1 MSEIVKH
8 ETALSIG
15 QNKIA
20 NNDFFKELTELLE
33 DDKFKNFYDKYMSNW
48 LDIKCSITYMHLYKQ
63 FKIKYKEFSSNYK
76 KWHVLYIL
84 VIIAFFILLYF
95 YWIPISKILRYL
107 FNILTLM
114 SRKYINKKNI
124 ITVWLVLLILVHIL
138 LFKYT

>member
-63 FKIKYKEFSSNYK
+63 FKIKYKELNNEELDKNLAVY
-76 KWHVLYIL
+76 
-84 VIIAFFILLYF
+84 LL
-95 YWIPISKILRYL
+95 SKIMSDKNLRPWSIKTVDKML
-107 FNILTLM
+107 N
-114 SRKYINKKNI
+114 NKKVNFFEEFENI
-124 ITVWLVLLILVHIL
+124 MLANQQLKLPALNN
-138 LFKYT
+138 

>member
-63 FKIKYKEFSSNYK
+63 FKIKYKELNNQELDKNLAVY
-76 KWHVLYIL
+76 
-84 VIIAFFILLYF
+84 LL
-95 YWIPISKILRYL
+95 SKIMSDKTLRPWSIKTVDRML
-107 FNILTLM
+107 D
-114 SRKYINKKNI
+114 NKKVNFFEEFENI
-124 ITVWLVLLILVHIL
+124 MLANQQLKLPDLNN
-138 LFKYT
+138 

>member
-63 FKIKYKEFSSNYK
+63 FKIKYKELNNEELDKNLAVY
-76 KWHVLYIL
+76 
-84 VIIAFFILLYF
+84 LL
-95 YWIPISKILRYL
+95 SKIMSDKNLRPWSIKTVDKML
-107 FNILTLM
+107 N
-114 SRKYINKKNI
+114 NKKINFFEEFENI
-124 ITVWLVLLILVHIL
+124 MLANQQLKLPALNN
-138 LFKYT
+138 

>member
-63 FKIKYKEFSSNYK
+63 FKIKYKELNNQELDKNLAVY
-76 KWHVLYIL
+76 
-84 VIIAFFILLYF
+84 LL
-95 YWIPISKILRYL
+95 SKIMSDKNLRPWSIKTVDKML
-107 FNILTLM
+107 N
-114 SRKYINKKNI
+114 NKKVNI
-124 ITVWLVLLILVHIL
+124 FEEFENIMLANQQLKLPDLNN
-138 LFKYT
+138 

>member
-63 FKIKYKEFSSNYK
+63 FKIKYKELNNEELDKNLAVY
-76 KWHVLYIL
+76 
-84 VIIAFFILLYF
+84 LL
-95 YWIPISKILRYL
+95 SKIMSDKTLRPWSIKTVDKML
-107 FNILTLM
+107 D
-114 SRKYINKKNI
+114 NKKVNFFEEFETI
-124 ITVWLVLLILVHIL
+124 MLANKEINLLALNN
-138 LFKYT
+138 

>member
-8 ETALSIG
+8 ETAFSIG

-63 FKIKYKEFSSNYK
+63 FKIKYKELNNEELDKNLAVY
-76 KWHVLYIL
+76 
-84 VIIAFFILLYF
+84 LL
-95 YWIPISKILRYL
+95 SKIMSDKNLRPWSIKTVDKML
-107 FNILTLM
+107 N
-114 SRKYINKKNI
+114 NKKVNFFEEFENI
-124 ITVWLVLLILVHIL
+124 MLANQQLKLPDLNN
-138 LFKYT
+138 

>member
-63 FKIKYKEFSSNYK
+63 FKIKYKELNNQELDKNLAVY
-76 KWHVLYIL
+76 
-84 VIIAFFILLYF
+84 LL
-95 YWIPISKILRYL
+95 SKIMSDKNLRPWSIKTVDKML
-107 FNILTLM
+107 N
-114 SRKYINKKNI
+114 NKKVNFFEEFENI
-124 ITVWLVLLILVHIL
+124 MLANQQLKLPDLNN
-138 LFKYT
+138 

>member
-63 FKIKYKEFSSNYK
+63 FKIKYKELNNEELDKNLAVY
-76 KWHVLYIL
+76 
-84 VIIAFFILLYF
+84 LL
-95 YWIPISKILRYL
+95 SKIMSDKNLRPWSIKTVDKML
-107 FNILTLM
+107 N
-114 SRKYINKKNI
+114 NKKVNFFEEFETI
-124 ITVWLVLLILVHIL
+124 MLANKEINLLALNN
-138 LFKYT
+138 